1 MIRAILAFLVVLLLL
16 LVLHFEA
23 LVAHELEPQLIDWSQ
38 QSTTQASTQ
47 PVHANKYILLE
58 QYTKQ

>member
-23 LVAHELEPQLIDWSQ
+23 LVAHELEPQLID
-38 QSTTQASTQ
+38 
-47 PVHANKYILLE
+47 
-58 QYTKQ
+58 